1 MKGGLVALVEG
12 AVEGDFFALAG
23 LGPQRLFLAAAVV
36 GDDLIGGVEYVGG
49 RAVVLFQFDH
59 FGVGKIFFKIEDIAD
74 VRPAPAVDGLI
85 VVANHAEIALLARE
99 QAHQFVLRGVGVL
112 ILVHQ
117 YVVKAVSIIVE
128 HRRLA
133 GQQFQ
138 RFEQQIVKV
147 EGVVAAQAILIAA

>member
-1 MKGGLVALVEG
+1 MCIR
-12 AVEGDFFALAG
+12 DS
-23 LGPQRLFLAAAVV
+23 
-36 GDDLIGGVEYVGG
+36 
-49 RAVVLFQFDH
+49 
-59 FGVGKIFFKIEDIAD
+59 

-85 VVANHAEIALLARE
+85 VVADHAEVALLARE
-99 QAHQFVLRGVGVL
+99 QAHQFVLRSVGVL

-138 RFEQQIVKV
+138 RF
-147 EGVVAAQAILIAA
+147 